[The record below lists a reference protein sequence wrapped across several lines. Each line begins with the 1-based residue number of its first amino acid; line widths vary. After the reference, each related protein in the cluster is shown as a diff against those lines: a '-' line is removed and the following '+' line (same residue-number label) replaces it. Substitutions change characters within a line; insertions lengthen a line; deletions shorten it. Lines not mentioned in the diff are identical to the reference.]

1 MRITD
6 LLDARSVSLTSSP
19 KTKSEALDQAVAL
32 MTKSGKINDEEAYR
46 SQVYARE
53 EESTTGIG
61 EGIAI
66 PHGKSPDVKKVC
78 VAIGQVDNGVEWN
91 DINNSIVSF
100 IILFAVPESENSK
113 VEMKLMSDICIKLAD
128 DCICEKLIYSKRKE
142 DIVEIL
148 S

>member
-66 PHGKSPDVKKVC
+66 PHAQSDAVNAPGLAAMVVKD
-78 VAIGQVDNGVEWN
+78 GVDYQ
-91 DINNSIVSF
+91 S
-100 IILFAVPESENSK
+100 
-113 VEMKLMSDICIKLAD
+113 
-128 DCICEKLIYSKRKE
+128 
-142 DIVEIL
+142 
-148 S
+148 

>member
-1 MRITD
+1 MIYENHRFARCTKRIAYVIT
-6 LLDARSVSLTSSP
+6 

-66 PHGKSPDVKKVC
+66 PHGSVMQSAD
-78 VAIGQVDNGVEWN
+78 QVWQHGH
-91 DINNSIVSF
+91 
-100 IILFAVPESENSK
+100 SK
-113 VEMKLMSDICIKLAD
+113 ME
-128 DCICEKLIYSKRKE
+128 
-142 DIVEIL
+142 
-148 S
+148 